1 MESLET
7 LVFDAIIKIRNNK
20 NQANENSIH
29 TLISKGCKSL
39 NKKQLLT
46 LTRENKIINKPFS
59 GKNSY
64 FTESDKKIDDLSINN
79 GLLTIEILEIF
90 KGMFKEQQNSLLNIV
105 FQNTTPIQTSLD
117 KLTMEIKDNND
128 RLNNIMKETDD
139 LKLSI
144 ETYQNITDDKLKDTE
159 NSIDKIKET
168 FKREI
173 EKLKKDNDDNNNK
186 LRILEDR
193 SRRDNLR
200 FDGIEEWEEESWAD
214 TEQNL
219 KDTLSDILG
228 IQNVKI
234 ERAHRVGDKKRSPCR
249 TIVAK
254 LSSFKMKERILAEAK
269 KMKPKGIQ
277 IYEDFSKATV
287 EIRKKNWEKVKEL
300 RAQNKYA
307 ILVYDKIYNTG

>member
-1 MESLET
+1 
-7 LVFDAIIKIRNNK
+7 
-20 NQANENSIH
+20 
-29 TLISKGCKSL
+29 
-39 NKKQLLT
+39 
-46 LTRENKIINKPFS
+46 
-59 GKNSY
+59 
-64 FTESDKKIDDLSINN
+64 
-79 GLLTIEILEIF
+79 
-90 KGMFKEQQNSLLNIV
+90 MFKEQQNRLVNTVS
-105 FQNTTPIQTSLD
+105 QNATPLQTSLD
-117 KLTMEIKDNND
+117 KLTVEIKYKND

-200 FDGIEEWEEESWAD
+200 FDGIEEWEEESWTD

-219 KDTLSDILG
+219 KDTLSDISG

-234 ERAHRVGDKKRSPCR
+234 ERAHRVGDKKRSSCR

-269 KMKPKGIQ
+269 KRKPKGIQ
-277 IYEDFSKATV
+277 IYEDFLKATV
-287 EIRKKNWEKVKEL
+287 EIRKRNLEKVKEL

-307 ILVYDKIYNTG
+307 I

>member
-1 MESLET
+1 MNN
-7 LVFDAIIKIRNNK
+7 IIK
-20 NQANENSIH
+20 
-29 TLISKGCKSL
+29 
-39 NKKQLLT
+39 
-46 LTRENKIINKPFS
+46 
-59 GKNSY
+59 
-64 FTESDKKIDDLSINN
+64 
-79 GLLTIEILEIF
+79 
-90 KGMFKEQQNSLLNIV
+90 
-105 FQNTTPIQTSLD
+105 
-117 KLTMEIKDNND
+117 
-128 RLNNIMKETDD
+128 ETND

-144 ETYQNITDDKLKDTE
+144 ETYQNITDDELKDTE

-168 FKREI
+168 FQREI

-254 LSSFKMKERILAEAK
+254 LSIFKMKERILAEAK
-269 KMKPKGIQ
+269 KMTPKGIQ
-277 IYEDFSKATV
+277 IYKNLSKATA
-287 EIRKKNWEKVKEL
+287 EIRKNNWEKVKEL
-300 RAQNKYA
+300 RAQKKYA
-307 ILVYDKIYNTG
+307 ILVYDKLYTTG

>member
-1 MESLET
+1 
-7 LVFDAIIKIRNNK
+7 
-20 NQANENSIH
+20 
-29 TLISKGCKSL
+29 
-39 NKKQLLT
+39 
-46 LTRENKIINKPFS
+46 
-59 GKNSY
+59 
-64 FTESDKKIDDLSINN
+64 
-79 GLLTIEILEIF
+79 
-90 KGMFKEQQNSLLNIV
+90 MFKEQQNALVNIV
-105 FQNTTPIQTSLD
+105 SQNTTPPQTTLD
-117 KLTMEIKDNND
+117 KLTMEIKNNNG
-128 RLNNIMKETDD
+128 RLNNIMKEIDD
-139 LKLSI
+139 LKRLIESI
-144 ETYQNITDDKLKDTE
+144 ETCQNIKDEELKDTG
-159 NSIDKIKET
+159 NLIDKIKET
-168 FKREI
+168 FKSEI
-173 EKLKKDNDDNNNK
+173 EKLKKDNDDTNNK

-287 EIRKKNWEKVKEL
+287 EIRKKNWEKVNKL

-307 ILVYDKIYNTG
+307 ILVYDKIYTTG